1 MTEPSSLEPS
11 IALAA
16 YAEPLASNRRVLVF
30 GNALGALCL
39 QLLERGARSVHVC
52 DSDALRVSEA
62 TARNRST
69 QVSFSSLADSDLALR
84 DGAFDL
90 ALVDNLGAFNAASLV
105 RTAKRA
111 VGSRG
116 AAIIACPNS
125 EAAFPLLRANNPSGT
140 SLDYYALYDAVAA
153 EFEHVRMLGQTP
165 FVGYAIADF
174 SASGEPEPALDTSF
188 VPGGAEEPDSF
199 IALASGHE
207 VKLDEFAVIQLP
219 TRRLLRSAAQAP
231 APAPAPAPS
240 TSAESLAQ
248 GKARDGELARLNQWI
263 KELESRASTAD
274 ERADHA
280 ETELEELRP
289 KLDAEQKA
297 HAGLRAQHD
306 KEVSALRAELSA
318 LRTQSSNLRGEASAL
333 RAEASTRQGDFDSRA
348 SEIARLTAEVN
359 RVTAELLLRDQ
370 QLLVRD
376 QKLAEQST
384 RLAEQST
391 QLAERNTRLA
401 EQSTQLAERNARLA
415 EQSAQLTEVRTQL
428 EHAGSSELGEFE
440 RQLAERGAEIRG
452 LEQQLRT
459 AERTGRELV
468 HELTRRQGEAESR
481 GNAELERALS
491 EREADLQAAAW
502 TIESLSL
509 RLELAGKSSN
519 NEAPSAE
526 NATAAQEAR

>member
-30 GNALGALCL
+30 GNALASLSL

-52 DSDALRVSEA
+52 DPDAVRVSEA
-62 TARNRST
+62 SARNRST
-69 QVSFSSLADSDLALR
+69 QISFSNLADSDLALH
-84 DGAFDL
+84 DGAFEL
-90 ALVDNLGAFNAASLV
+90 ALIDNLGAFNVLSVV

-111 VGSRG
+111 LGSRG
-116 AAIIACPNS
+116 VAVVACPNP
-125 EAAFPLLRANNPSGT
+125 EATFPLLRSHNTAST

-207 VKLDEFAVIQLP
+207 VRLDEFAVIQLP
-219 TRRLLRSAAQAP
+219 TRRLLSSVARPAAAP
-231 APAPAPAPS
+231 A
-240 TSAESLAQ
+240 SAESSAHS
-248 GKARDGELARLNQWI
+248 KARDAEVSRLNQWI

-289 KLDAEQKA
+289 KLESERQAQAALK
-297 HAGLRAQHD
+297 AQHD
-306 KEVSALRAELSA
+306 KETSALRAELSA
-318 LRTQSSNLRGEASAL
+318 LRTQSSTL
-333 RAEASTRQGDFDSRA
+333 RAEISAKTADLGSKTRELESKTSELASKTSELNAKA
-348 SEIARLTAEVN
+348 SELSS
-359 RVTAELLLRDQ
+359 
-370 QLLVRD
+370 
-376 QKLAEQST
+376 K
-384 RLAEQST
+384 
-391 QLAERNTRLA
+391 
-401 EQSTQLAERNARLA
+401 
-415 EQSAQLTEVRTQL
+415 
-428 EHAGSSELGEFE
+428 SSELGSKTSELNAKSSELARVSATLTERLTERDLQLAEARALAEATDEAELAEFE
-440 RQLAERGAEIRG
+440 RQLVERGGEVRK
-452 LEQQLRT
+452 LQQDLRT
-459 AERTGRELV
+459 AERTGRELAR
-468 HELTRRQGEAESR
+468 ELERRRSEASTQG
-481 GNAELERALS
+481 GAELERALA

-509 RLELAGKSSN
+509 RLELAGKPAGT
-519 NEAPSAE
+519 EAAAAETTLPSE
-526 NATAAQEAR
+526 EAR

>member
-30 GNALGALCL
+30 GNALASLSL

-52 DSDALRVSEA
+52 DADAVRVSEA
-62 TARNRST
+62 TAKNRST
-69 QVSFSSLADSDLALR
+69 QVSFSSLADSDLSLR

-90 ALVDNLGAFNAASLV
+90 ALVDNLGAFDALSIV

-111 VGSRG
+111 LGSRG
-116 AAIIACPNS
+116 VAVVACPNP
-125 EAAFPLLRANNPSGT
+125 EAAFPLLRGNNPSAT

-199 IALASGHE
+199 IAIASGHE
-207 VKLDEFAVIQLP
+207 VRLDEFAVIQLP
-219 TRRLLRSAAQAP
+219 TRRLLGSIGAP
-231 APAPAPAPS
+231 AESSVPS
-240 TSAESLAQ
+240 
-248 GKARDGELARLNQWI
+248 KANEGELGRLNQWI

-289 KLDAEQKA
+289 KLE
-297 HAGLRAQHD
+297 
-306 KEVSALRAELSA
+306 KERQGQAAFKTQLEKELSA
-318 LRTQSSNLRGEASAL
+318 VRAESSKLRSELNAKSSELNAKTNELNAKTSELSAKTSELDAKTSAL
-333 RAEASTRQGDFDSRA
+333 SART
-348 SEIARLTAEVN
+348 SELSARTS
-359 RVTAELLLRDQ
+359 ELALRDKQ
-370 QLLVRD
+370 
-376 QKLAEQST
+376 LAEQLEKAEGSAE
-384 RLAEQST
+384 LA
-391 QLAERNTRLA
+391 
-401 EQSTQLAERNARLA
+401 
-415 EQSAQLTEVRTQL
+415 
-428 EHAGSSELGEFE
+428 EFE
-440 RQLAERGAEIRG
+440 RQLVERGGEIRK
-452 LEQQLRT
+452 LEGDLRT

-468 HELTRRQGEAESR
+468 RELERRRADHSTAAGAD
-481 GNAELERALS
+481 LERALA

-509 RLELAGKSSN
+509 RIELAGKPLDGDGP
-519 NEAPSAE
+519 APE
-526 NATAAQEAR
+526 TALPSEEPR

>member
-30 GNALGALCL
+30 GNALGPLSL
-39 QLLERGARSVHVC
+39 QLLERGARSVHV
-52 DSDALRVSEA
+52 SDPDPVRVSEA

-69 QVSFSSLADSDLALR
+69 QIAFSSLADSDLALR

-90 ALVDNLGAFNAASLV
+90 ALVDNLGAFNAVSVV

-116 AAIIACPNS
+116 VAVFASPNP
-125 EAAFPLLRANNPSGT
+125 EAAFPLLRSNNPAAT

-199 IALASGHE
+199 IALASTNE
-207 VKLDEFAVIQLP
+207 VRLDEFAVIQLP
-219 TRRLLRSAAQAP
+219 TRRLLASIGAAPVAP
-231 APAPAPAPS
+231 APAPAPPAASPR
-240 TSAESLAQ
+240 ANE
-248 GKARDGELARLNQWI
+248 GELSRLNQWI

-289 KLDAEQKA
+289 QLEAERQAK
-297 HAGLRAQHD
+297 AGLKAQHD
-306 KEVSALRAELSA
+306 KELSV
-318 LRTQSSNLRGEASAL
+318 L
-333 RAEASTRQGDFDSRA
+333 RAEASKLQSELSAKAQESSAKSQDLSAKSSELNAKSQELSASSSELRA
-348 SEIARLTAEVN
+348 KSSELSAKSNELSAKSSELSAKSSELSAKSSELSKLRGELTA
-359 RVTAELLLRDQ
+359 RD
-370 QLLVRD
+370 
-376 QKLAEQST
+376 K
-384 RLAEQST
+384 
-391 QLAERNTRLA
+391 QLAE
-401 EQSTQLAERNARLA
+401 
-415 EQSAQLTEVRTQL
+415 LTEKA
-428 EHAGSSELGEFE
+428 EGSAELAEFE
-440 RQLAERGAEIRG
+440 RQLVERGGQVRK
-452 LEQQLRT
+452 LEQDLRT

-468 HELTRRQGEAESR
+468 RELERRRSDQSTLAS
-481 GNAELERALS
+481 ADLERALA

-509 RLELAGKSSN
+509 RLELAGKTATDAGAPETAPP
-519 NEAPSAE
+519 NE
-526 NATAAQEAR
+526 EAR

>member
-30 GNALGALCL
+30 GNALGPLSL
-39 QLLERGARSVHVC
+39 QLLERGARSVHV
-52 DSDALRVSEA
+52 SDPDPVRVSEA

-69 QVSFSSLADSDLALR
+69 QIAFSSLADSDLALR

-90 ALVDNLGAFNAASLV
+90 ALVDNLGAFNAVSVV

-116 AAIIACPNS
+116 VAVFASPNP
-125 EAAFPLLRANNPSGT
+125 EAAFPLLRSNNPAAT

-199 IALASGHE
+199 IALASTNE
-207 VKLDEFAVIQLP
+207 VRLDEFAVIQLP
-219 TRRLLRSAAQAP
+219 TRRLLASIGAAPVAP
-231 APAPAPAPS
+231 APAPPAASPR
-240 TSAESLAQ
+240 ANE
-248 GKARDGELARLNQWI
+248 GELSRLNQWI

-289 KLDAEQKA
+289 QLEAERQAK
-297 HAGLRAQHD
+297 AGLKAQHD
-306 KEVSALRAELSA
+306 KELSV
-318 LRTQSSNLRGEASAL
+318 L
-333 RAEASTRQGDFDSRA
+333 RAEASKLQSELSAKAQESSAKSQDLSAKSSELNAKSQELSASSSELRA
-348 SEIARLTAEVN
+348 KSSELSAKSNELSAKSSELSAKSSELSKLRGELTA
-359 RVTAELLLRDQ
+359 RD
-370 QLLVRD
+370 
-376 QKLAEQST
+376 K
-384 RLAEQST
+384 
-391 QLAERNTRLA
+391 QLAE
-401 EQSTQLAERNARLA
+401 
-415 EQSAQLTEVRTQL
+415 LTEKA
-428 EHAGSSELGEFE
+428 EGSAELAEFE
-440 RQLAERGAEIRG
+440 RQLVERGGQVRK
-452 LEQQLRT
+452 LEQDLRT

-468 HELTRRQGEAESR
+468 RELERRRSDQSTLAS
-481 GNAELERALS
+481 ADLERALA

-509 RLELAGKSSN
+509 RLELAGKTATDAGAPETAPP
-519 NEAPSAE
+519 NE
-526 NATAAQEAR
+526 EAR